1 MKNSYLIFSTTLIM
15 LASSACDKQGATAQ
29 KISELERKNSEAEER
44 QRDLERQIEDQ
55 KLASERD
62 AIERERARIEE
73 DRAAYELQ
81 KGDASAAQDSAI
93 RKREAALAEREGK
106 LDDVQA
112 TLEKNQDAQLARG
125 QKLTERD
132 RELAGREALPFQQN
146 EQSAPVADYGVF
158 YDSLSSYG
166 SWFETSDYGYVWQP
180 VVVREANWRP
190 YARGRWICSDRGWTW
205 LSEEPFGWA
214 TYHYGRWA
222 LLRGRGWVWVPGSQ
236 WAPCWVSW
244 RENANY
250 IGWAP
255 LPPETLAYR
264 GQGWSAG
271 VDVQFNIGP
280 SWFNFVGI
288 KDFGSPIYRRCL
300 PLAENRVIVAN
311 TTNITNIYIENK
323 QVICGGPRYKTVS
336 ERVGRPLPF
345 YRLDVNSNPRPSR
358 DPLAMRPQIQGD
370 RLTVSAPNLDAGWND
385 RLKPNRV
392 KERIATVNVDRSKD
406 ISPEVRNQYRKS
418 REDGRVLADQAINDL
433 GGRKNFEQRRAEKL
447 LENRNQASTPI
458 PQVSPQGPEVIPNSE
473 KPSKPNRP
481 GASRPENPDNFK
493 PQKGIEIDRV
503 RPTPSD
509 EMKRPLPT
517 VGSND
522 PAESPVQGAN
532 RPENVS
538 PRPAPP
544 MPKNPDPAGASAPSV
559 ADTQEGVDVPDS
571 SVTGG
576 EKTRQPSK
584 PDQVIQD
591 VIKGSPTKAPDKE
604 VVEEKPATDQVKE
617 AQKDAVAQQQERRAE
632 QAREAQKDA
641 AVQQQERQAEQAREA
656 QKEAAV
662 QQQERQAE
670 LARESQKDAAAQQQ
684 ERQAEQ
690 AREQQERRAEQAR
703 EQQERQVEQAREAQK
718 EAAVQQQERQAE
730 MVRERQ
736 QEVAQ
741 QRQQQI
747 EQQREQQ
754 ERQVEQAREAQKEAA
769 AQQQQ
774 ERQAEMARERQQ
786 EVAQQRQQQLEQQ
799 RQQQMEQ
806 QREQQQE
813 QRQQQME
820 QQRQQQQEQ
829 RQQQMEQQRQQQ
841 QEQQQQQQ
849 PGQ

>member
-1 MKNSYLIFSTTLIM
+1 
-15 LASSACDKQGATAQ
+15 
-29 KISELERKNSEAEER
+29 
-44 QRDLERQIEDQ
+44 
-55 KLASERD
+55 
-62 AIERERARIEE
+62 
-73 DRAAYELQ
+73 
-81 KGDASAAQDSAI
+81 
-93 RKREAALAEREGK
+93 
-106 LDDVQA
+106 
-112 TLEKNQDAQLARG
+112 
-125 QKLTERD
+125 
-132 RELAGREALPFQQN
+132 
-146 EQSAPVADYGVF
+146 
-158 YDSLSSYG
+158 
-166 SWFETSDYGYVWQP
+166 

-236 WAPCWVSW
+236 WAPSWVSW

-323 QVICGGPRYKTVS
+323 QVICGGPRYKAVS

-385 RLKPNRV
+385 RLKPIRV
-392 KERIATVNVDRSKD
+392 KERIATVNLDRSKD
-406 ISPEVRNQYRKS
+406 ISPEVKNQYRKS
-418 REDGRVLADQAINDL
+418 REEGRVLADQAILDL
-433 GGRKNFEQRRAEKL
+433 GGRKNFEQRRADKL
-447 LENRNQASTPI
+447 LENRNQASAPI
-458 PQVSPQGPEVIPNSE
+458 PQESPQGPEVIPNSE

-481 GASRPENPDNFK
+481 DASRPENPDNFK
-493 PQKGIEIDRV
+493 PQKGLEIDRV
-503 RPTPSD
+503 RPTPTD
-509 EMKRPLPT
+509 EMKRPLPA
-517 VGSND
+517 VGSKD
-522 PAESPVQGAN
+522 PAESPVQRAN

-544 MPKNPDPAGASAPSV
+544 MPKNPDAADVSAPSV
-559 ADTQEGVDVPDS
+559 AETQVGVDVPDS

-591 VIKGSPTKAPDKE
+591 VIKGSPTKAPGKE

-617 AQKDAVAQQQERRAE
+617 TQKDAAAQQQERQAEQAKETQKDAAAQQQERQAEQAKEVQKEAVAQQQERQAE
-632 QAREAQKDA
+632 QAREAQKE
-641 AVQQQERQAEQAREA
+641 AVAQQQERQAEQAREA
-656 QKEAAV
+656 QKEAA
-662 QQQERQAE
+662 
-670 LARESQKDAAAQQQ
+670 AQQQ

-690 AREQQERRAEQAR
+690 A
-703 EQQERQVEQAREAQK
+703 
-718 EAAVQQQERQAE
+718 
-730 MVRERQ
+730 RERQ

-774 ERQAEMARERQQ
+774 ERQAEMVRERQQEVAQQREQQIEQQIEQQRQQQREQQERQAEQAREAQQERQAEMARERQQ
-786 EVAQQRQQQLEQQ
+786 EVAQQREQQMEQQRQQQQAQRQQQIEQQREQQMEQQRQQQQEQ

-806 QREQQQE
+806 QRQQQQEQRQQQLEQQREQQMEQQRQQQQE

-841 QEQQQQQQ
+841 MEQQRQQQQQQQQ

>member
-345 YRLDVNSNPRPSR
+345 YRLDVNPNPRPSR

-392 KERIATVNVDRSKD
+392 KERIATVNLDRSKD
-406 ISPEVRNQYRKS
+406 ISPEVKNQYRKS
-418 REDGRVLADQAINDL
+418 REEGRVLADQAILDL
-433 GGRKNFEQRRAEKL
+433 GGRKNFEQRRADKL

-458 PQVSPQGPEVIPNSE
+458 PQESPQGPEVIPNSE

-522 PAESPVQGAN
+522 PAESTVQGAN

-559 ADTQEGVDVPDS
+559 AETQEGVDVPDS

-617 AQKDAVAQQQERRAE
+617 AQKEAVAQ
-632 QAREAQKDA
+632 
-641 AVQQQERQAEQAREA
+641 
-656 QKEAAV
+656 
-662 QQQERQAE
+662 
-670 LARESQKDAAAQQQ
+670 
-684 ERQAEQ
+684 
-690 AREQQERRAEQAR
+690 QQERRAEQAR

-718 EAAVQQQERQAE
+718 EAAVQQQQERQAE

-736 QEVAQ
+736 QEVAE

-747 EQQREQQ
+747 EQQR
-754 ERQVEQAREAQKEAA
+754 EQAREAQKEAA

-786 EVAQQRQQQLEQQ
+786 EVAQQRQQQMEQQ
-799 RQQQMEQ
+799 RQQQREQQERQAEQAREAQQERQAEMARERQQEVAQQRQQQLEQQREQQMEQQRQQ

-829 RQQQMEQQRQQQ
+829 RQQQMEQQREQQMEQQRQQQ
-841 QEQQQQQQ
+841 QEQRQQQMEQQQQQQQQ

>member
-1 MKNSYLIFSTTLIM
+1 M
-15 LASSACDKQGATAQ
+15 
-29 KISELERKNSEAEER
+29 
-44 QRDLERQIEDQ
+44 ERQIEDQ

-323 QVICGGPRYKTVS
+323 QVICGGPRYKAVS

-392 KERIATVNVDRSKD
+392 KERIATVNLDRSKD
-406 ISPEVRNQYRKS
+406 ISPEVKNQYRKS
-418 REDGRVLADQAINDL
+418 REEGRVLADQAILDL
-433 GGRKNFEQRRAEKL
+433 GGRKNFEQRRADKL

-458 PQVSPQGPEVIPNSE
+458 PQESPQGPEVIPNSE

-481 GASRPENPDNFK
+481 DASRPENPDNFK
-493 PQKGIEIDRV
+493 PENGREIDRV

-522 PAESPVQGAN
+522 PAESTVQGAN

-538 PRPAPP
+538 PRPTPP
-544 MPKNPDPAGASAPSV
+544 MPKNPDPADVSAPSV
-559 ADTQEGVDVPDS
+559 AETQVGVDVPDS

-617 AQKDAVAQQQERRAE
+617 AQKDA
-632 QAREAQKDA
+632 A
-641 AVQQQERQAEQAREA
+641 A
-656 QKEAAV
+656 

-670 LARESQKDAAAQQQ
+670 LA
-684 ERQAEQ
+684 
-690 AREQQERRAEQAR
+690 
-703 EQQERQVEQAREAQK
+703 
-718 EAAVQQQERQAE
+718 
-730 MVRERQ
+730 RERQ

-774 ERQAEMARERQQ
+774 ERQAEMVRERQQ
-786 EVAQQRQQQLEQQ
+786 EVAQQREQQMEQQ
-799 RQQQMEQ
+799 RQQQQEQRQQQIEQ
-806 QREQQQE
+806 QRE
-813 QRQQQME
+813 QQME

-841 QEQQQQQQ
+841 QEQRQQQLEQQREQQIEQQRQQQQEQRQQQMEQQREQQQEQRQQQIEQQREQQMEQQRQQQQQQQQQQ